1 MVGVWG
7 FSFIAIEVALREV
20 GPGQLVSLRFLPAF
34 VIFAAMS
41 LPKLLKGSR
50 RPKGRDLLQLVIT
63 GIFGVIVYNL
73 ALNTGQTHLP
83 ASLAALVIALNPA
96 SIAIVASLW
105 IGEKPSLRTW
115 GGLLLGLAGILIV
128 ILGRHGAPEIRIQY
142 IIGALITLGAPLS
155 WGIYTTGIR
164 RAAPKFGAL
173 TTTTTAITVGSIPL
187 LFTINAPL
195 IDTVRHASPSLIISV
210 LFLSIGCTVY
220 GFTAWAKVLK
230 NMEAAK
236 AGAFIYL
243 VPLIAAVGSY
253 WLLDE
258 PIDLPLIGGGLLV
271 LGGVGIATGRL
282 AFPRFGKAATPEAP
296 TPPHP

>member
-20 GPGQLVSLRFLPAF
+20 GPGMLVSLRFLPAL

-41 LPKLLKGSR
+41 IPNLVKR
-50 RPKGRDLLQLVIT
+50 RIRPKGGDLIKLVVT
-63 GIFGVIVYNL
+63 GLFGVIIYNI
-73 ALNTGQTHLP
+73 ALNTGQTRLP

-96 SIAIVASLW
+96 AIAITASLW

-115 GGLLLGLAGILIV
+115 GGLVAGLAGILIV
-128 ILGRHGAPEIRIQY
+128 VLGRHGAPEIRLQY
-142 IIGALITLGAPLS
+142 LIGVLITLGAPLS

-173 TTTTTAITVGSIPL
+173 TTTTTVIMVGSLPL
-187 LFTINAPL
+187 LFTISPSM
-195 IDTVRHASPSLIISV
+195 IDSVRHASPELILSI

-220 GFTAWAKVLK
+220 GFTAWSKVLK
-230 NMEAAK
+230 TMEAAK

-243 VPLIAAVGSY
+243 VPLIAALGSY

-258 PIDLPLIGGGLLV
+258 PIDLPLISGGLIV
-271 LGGVGIATGRL
+271 LGGVAVATGRFTKH
-282 AFPRFGKAATPEAP
+282 ASS
-296 TPPHP
+296 

>member
-20 GPGQLVSLRFLPAF
+20 GPGMLVSLRFLPALL
-34 VIFAAMS
+34 IFGAMS
-41 LPKLLKGSR
+41 IPNLLKQKV
-50 RPKGRDLLQLVIT
+50 RPKGGDLIQLVVT
-63 GIFGVIVYNL
+63 GLFGVIIYNI
-73 ALNTGQTHLP
+73 ALNTGQTRLP

-96 SIAIVASLW
+96 AIAITASLW

-115 GGLLLGLAGILIV
+115 GGLAAGLLGILIV
-128 ILGRHGAPEIRIQY
+128 VLGRHGAPEIRIQY
-142 IIGALITLGAPLS
+142 LIGVLITLGAPLS

-173 TTTTTAITVGSIPL
+173 ATTTTAITIGSFPL
-187 LFTINAPL
+187 LFTISPEMINS
-195 IDTVRHASPSLIISV
+195 VRTASPELIISI

-220 GFTAWAKVLK
+220 GFTAWSKVLK
-230 NMEAAK
+230 SMEAAK

-243 VPLIAAVGSY
+243 VPLIAALGSH

-258 PIDLPLIGGGLLV
+258 PIDLPLIMGGLIV
-271 LGGVGIATGRL
+271 LGGVAVATGRL
-282 AFPRFGKAATPEAP
+282 SFRRRR
-296 TPPHP
+296 